1 MDKNYIINQSRFTEQ
16 VQYSPNG
23 AILFSYK
30 NNLDE
35 STNAINSN
43 YYKEVKNDNNYKPVS
58 IFDGLSQINSQSSF
72 NHLNRDDSNANIDDS
87 PKNLVGKSINLSI

>member
-35 STNAINSN
+35 STNAINSH
-43 YYKEVKNDNNYKPVS
+43 YYKEVKNDNNYK
-58 IFDGLSQINSQSSF
+58 
-72 NHLNRDDSNANIDDS
+72 LNYFSLFQLNEYF
-87 PKNLVGKSINLSI
+87 KLKKYNLK